1 MLLAYGA
8 LAGRLTSLARRP
20 GFATLANRIAGS
32 MLIAAGV
39 GMARLRRA

>member
-1 MLLAYGA
+1 MQHKDML
-8 LAGRLTSLARRP
+8 RM
-20 GFATLANRIAGS
+20 ANQIAGS